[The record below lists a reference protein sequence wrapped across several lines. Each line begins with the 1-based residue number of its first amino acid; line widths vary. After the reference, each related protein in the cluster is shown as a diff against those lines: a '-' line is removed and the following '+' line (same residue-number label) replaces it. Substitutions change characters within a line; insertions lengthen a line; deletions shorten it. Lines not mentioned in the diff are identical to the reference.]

1 MIRSLPAFLRAAA
14 LALALPASAIATPA
28 MPLPGQSNGAED
40 TVRGEG
46 GWRPGNLVAPAG
58 KSDRIYGPADA
69 DLTLIVWIDPECP
82 YCKVFGN
89 TGERLV
95 DSAEGRLNLVV
106 RLLPLPFHGEP
117 AMAASAMALCV
128 ADQSGAEGFYRF
140 LDAYLAMTATN
151 GRGIPARAGGGADP
165 LLSLAVASGASDT
178 ALLRTCRRS
187 GETLRRVM
195 AEGAAG
201 EAAGVGGT
209 PSIAIRNNR
218 SGDSLMADG
227 AIPEEDIKAAVN
239 WLAARTPKAAPAGA

>member
-1 MIRSLPAFLRAAA
+1 MIRNLLCAALAFALPAAA
-14 LALALPASAIATPA
+14 LATPA
-28 MPLPGQSNGAED
+28 MPLPGQGNGAED
-40 TVRGEG
+40 PVRAEG
-46 GWRPGNLVAPAG
+46 GWRDGNLVAPAG
-58 KSDRIYGPADA
+58 KNDRVYGPAEA

-95 DSAEGRLNLVV
+95 DSAAGKLNLVV
-106 RLLPLPFHGEP
+106 RLMPLPFHGEP

-128 ADQSGAEGFYRF
+128 ADQTGAEGFYRF
-140 LDAYLAMTATN
+140 LGAYLAMTATN
-151 GRGIPARAGGGADP
+151 GRGIPARAGGGSDP
-165 LLSLAVASGASDT
+165 VLSLAVASGANDT
-178 ALLRTCRRS
+178 SLLRTCRRS
-187 GETLRRVM
+187 GETFRRVM

-239 WLAARTPKAAPAGA
+239 WLAGRSTPQSTAKAL